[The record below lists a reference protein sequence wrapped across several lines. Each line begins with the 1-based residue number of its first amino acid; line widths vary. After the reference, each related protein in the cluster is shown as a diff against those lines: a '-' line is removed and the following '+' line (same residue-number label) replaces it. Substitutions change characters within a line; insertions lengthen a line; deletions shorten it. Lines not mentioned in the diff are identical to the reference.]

1 MPDFRIRLNT
11 EIDSG
16 NARAELDKLI
26 GEFSKD
32 PLKIKVDTG
41 DATKGISQLTSDL
54 KKLKEIAEKIKIGG
68 TGSSGSS
75 GFKKQTDSALS
86 EFKKLTN
93 EYNALQKQLSK
104 ETNAKS
110 IQVLTKQLNEV
121 YSAAEKVKSKLSG
134 TDLDLAKQ
142 FESTSGRK
150 LETNFLKT
158 FNNIAQQAESL
169 GGKIN
174 KAFNDQNFDV
184 KGLEK
189 VKGEFKEIQ
198 NTIDNFD
205 MSEMNS
211 VSLNSLTTDLNKIQ
225 NEFKQLS
232 NSAQQVKLEN
242 KFDIDCT
249 KAINQL
255 NKLKTEYE
263 SIGKD
268 SSGIDNMISDINR
281 LQNEIGSVDLG
292 KLKSE
297 LDSINK
303 QTGSMKTELSG
314 AMKHVKSGFSDFT
327 SSLSAF
333 TIGNLAGDALASA
346 LYGVKDTIVG
356 LDSAFRDLAKVAPD
370 SLQLTAGK
378 MDEIRNKAADMANT
392 VGTNMTE
399 MINATASAMQLGI
412 QNVDKAMEYGR
423 NVNMFANVS
432 DQDVS
437 AADQQLKSILSS
449 YGGVNKALKTNSG
462 LVKGATKDYNFMTSV
477 LDMLNY
483 AGEIIAP
490 SL

>member
-1 MPDFRIRLNT
+1 
-11 EIDSG
+11 
-16 NARAELDKLI
+16 
-26 GEFSKD
+26 
-32 PLKIKVDTG
+32 
-41 DATKGISQLTSDL
+41 
-54 KKLKEIAEKIKIGG
+54 
-68 TGSSGSS
+68 
-75 GFKKQTDSALS
+75 
-86 EFKKLTN
+86 
-93 EYNALQKQLSK
+93 
-104 ETNAKS
+104 
-110 IQVLTKQLNEV
+110 
-121 YSAAEKVKSKLSG
+121 
-134 TDLDLAKQ
+134 
-142 FESTSGRK
+142 
-150 LETNFLKT
+150 
-158 FNNIAQQAESL
+158 
-169 GGKIN
+169 
-174 KAFNDQNFDV
+174 
-184 KGLEK
+184 
-189 VKGEFKEIQ
+189 
-198 NTIDNFD
+198 

-211 VSLNSLTTDLNKIQ
+211 VSLNSLRTDLNKIQ

-268 SSGIDNMISDINR
+268 TSGIVNMINDIKR
-281 LQNEIGSVDLG
+281 LQSEIDSVELG

-297 LDSINK
+297 FDSINTQVK
-303 QTGSMKTELSG
+303 SMNTELSG

-333 TIGNLAGDALASA
+333 TIGNLAGDALAGA
-346 LYGVKDTIVG
+346 LYSTKDVIVG

-370 SLQLTAGK
+370 SLQLTSSK
-378 MDEIRNKAADMANT
+378 MDEIRNKAADMANS

-437 AADQQLKSILSS
+437 AADEQLKSRLSS
-449 YGGVNKALKTNSG
+449 YGGVNKALKTNSS

-477 LDMLNY
+477 LDM
-483 AGEIIAP
+483 
-490 SL
+490 